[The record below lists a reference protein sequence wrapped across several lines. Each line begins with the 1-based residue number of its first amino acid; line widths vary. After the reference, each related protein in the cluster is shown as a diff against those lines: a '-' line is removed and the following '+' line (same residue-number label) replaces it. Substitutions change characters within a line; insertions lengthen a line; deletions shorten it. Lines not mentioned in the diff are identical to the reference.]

1 MRKVVAYCNLPV
13 FHRAL
18 EAVSYLISVQA
29 PSYTAAGVHILIS
42 LEYDV
47 HPFNFYDNL
56 EKGPTASMNFV
67 SLCVYF

>member
-18 EAVSYLISVQA
+18 ETVSYLISVQA
-29 PSYTAAGVHILIS
+29 PSYPAAG
-42 LEYDV
+42 V

-56 EKGPTASMNFV
+56 EKGPTPSMNFV